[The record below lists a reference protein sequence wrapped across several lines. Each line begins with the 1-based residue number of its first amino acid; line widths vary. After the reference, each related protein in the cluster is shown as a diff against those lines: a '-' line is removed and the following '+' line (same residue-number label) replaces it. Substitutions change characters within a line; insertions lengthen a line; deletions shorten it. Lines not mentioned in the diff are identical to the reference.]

1 MRILLFGATG
11 MVGQGVLRECLAAND
26 VDLVQ
31 SVGRTATGVRDAK
44 LREIIHP
51 NLFDAAAMGD
61 RLACFDACF
70 FCLGVSSTGMTEEEY
85 TRLTYDLTTTVA
97 ETLAKLNPK
106 MTFAYISGSG
116 TDSSEKGR
124 SMWGRVKGRTENA
137 LQRMPF
143 RAAYMFRPGLIVPLH
158 GVQSKTKSYR
168 TFYSVLKPLLPVL
181 RRLFPRQVLTTEE
194 IGQAMLIA
202 ARSGAPRHVLETRD
216 IRALL
221 RSSNSKSVL
230 VTV

>member
-1 MRILLFGATG
+1 MKILLFGATG
-11 MVGQGVLRECLAAND
+11 MVGRGVLRECLAASD

-31 SVGRTATGVRDAK
+31 TVGRTATGTRDAK
-44 LREIIHP
+44 LRETIHP

-70 FCLGVSSTGMTEEEY
+70 FCLGVSSSAMTEEEY
-85 TRLTYDLTTTVA
+85 ARLTFDLTTTVA
-97 ETLAKLNPK
+97 ETLARLNPA
-106 MTFAYISGSG
+106 MTFVYVSGSG

-124 SMWGRVKGRTENA
+124 SMWARVKGRTENA
-137 LQRMPF
+137 LLKMPF
-143 RAAYMFRPGLIVPLH
+143 RAAYMFRPGLIVPLN
-158 GVQSKTKSYR
+158 GIQSKTKSYR

-202 ARSGAPRHVLETRD
+202 ARSGAPKHVLETRD
-216 IRALL
+216 IRALI
-221 RSSNSKSVL
+221 RSSRSRPFL
-230 VTV
+230 VAN